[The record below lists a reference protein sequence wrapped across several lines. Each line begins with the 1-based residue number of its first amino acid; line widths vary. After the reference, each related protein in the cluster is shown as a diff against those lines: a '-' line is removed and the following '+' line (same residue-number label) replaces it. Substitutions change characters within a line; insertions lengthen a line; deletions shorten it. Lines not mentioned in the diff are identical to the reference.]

1 MMSLIKDGKGQSL
14 SETHKPMFWVTS
26 GATRLCR
33 LHSLCHAAVE
43 VASRMHMF
51 TSVFVDLKMACPRRC
66 LPFCITSRDKSTAL
80 AYSDF
85 LTHDFAR
92 VERGHGCLR
101 CA

>member
-14 SETHKPMFWVTS
+14 FETHRPMFWVTS
-26 GATRLCR
+26 EATRLCL

-43 VASRMHMF
+43 AASRMHMF
-51 TSVFVDLKMACPRRC
+51 MSVFVDLKSMEVPA
-66 LPFCITSRDKSTAL
+66 FCITSRDKSTAL

-92 VERGHGCLR
+92 MERGHGCLR